1 LLLAALALV
10 GVGVGPAE
18 GKAQGTAQ
26 GTAQGIPQ
34 GTAQG
39 IPQGTAQ
46 GIPMLCGQ
54 PIPEPAQ
61 LPPDGSSPVVYFI
74 GVCFSAQGNVS
85 SVDAETYLYYIKL
98 QPSRPSQGTWVPYDD
113 AAYDTA
119 LADFKRLWA
128 TGFLDDLSIEATD
141 YQFANGVTGKVIT
154 YHLEERPRVKLV
166 TYQGTTV
173 IDRAKIDER
182 LREKDL
188 ALQLDSFLDERSLAR
203 IDKAL
208 RDMMS
213 EKGYAR
219 AEVAHAV
226 TAVAGGPKL
235 VNVTFTINQGP
246 NLVIRDVEFL
256 GNRHVADR
264 TLAHAMKENREQ
276 SLWTI
281 LKGGG
286 SYKEDGFATDAQSVE
301 DYYRDHGY
309 VHARVGVPELRALD
323 ESADRRSRWGQL
335 RIPVV
340 QGERFRIGT
349 VTFEGNQLVPT
360 NTLRQLFALKEGDWY
375 SQAVVRKG
383 LEKAREIYGAAGYME
398 FTGFPDL
405 AVPVPESLAASDHVI
420 DVRMKLTEGPQYT
433 VNRITFTGNT
443 TTHDAVIRR
452 ELQLVEGGVFN
463 TEALKYSIRRLNQ
476 LGYFKPLEGN
486 EKDLKVEKTT
496 AREHAVDVTLAFE
509 EQNRNQLNFGAGVS
523 QFEGM
528 FGNLAYT
535 TTNFMGRGESLT
547 VSAQKG
553 VRSSVYQLTFSEPY
567 VFDRPITAGF
577 DLFSR
582 KTDFLTGAGSVGY
595 SEVRSGISL
604 TGGRSLFRFSRAF
617 LTYGYEVIDTA
628 MSNDLLDQLDAKGSV
643 GVPVFNPFLDEGRH
657 VESRVTP
664 TIVHSTVDNPIF
676 PRSGKKLQFTM
687 PIAGGFLGGTSTYI
701 KPEVESILYI
711 PHTRRTAIGLRA
723 GAGWVRPYGHTEALP
738 YYLRYFLG
746 GEYQIRGVD
755 IRTVGPTD
763 EHNRAIGG
771 NKFVLFNAEYYF
783 DVHRL
788 VRAMVFHDAGQAF
801 SDDERVDLLRL
812 RTSSGVEVR
821 FMVPVLNVPFRL
833 IYAWNTYRDVFQPAR
848 TFKFAVGTTF

>member
-1 LLLAALALV
+1 VKRSWLLSLVAVWALICLTV
-10 GVGVGPAE
+10 SPAQ
-18 GKAQGTAQ
+18 GSAQGTDQ
-26 GTAQGIPQ
+26 GTP
-34 GTAQG
+34 T
-39 IPQGTAQ
+39 
-46 GIPMLCGQ
+46 LCGQ
-54 PIPEPAQ
+54 PIPAPAQ
-61 LPPDGSSPVVYFI
+61 LPPDDSAPVVYFI
-74 GVCFSAQGNVS
+74 GLCFSAQGNVS
-85 SVDAETYLYYIKL
+85 SVDSETYLYYIKL
-98 QPSRPSQGTWVPYDD
+98 QPSRPSRGEWIPYDE
-113 AAYDTA
+113 AAEDTA
-119 LADFKRLWA
+119 VADFKRLWA

-141 YQFANGVTGKVIT
+141 YTFANGVTGKVIT

-166 TYQGTTV
+166 TYQGTKV
-173 IDRAKIDER
+173 IDRTQIDER
-182 LREKDL
+182 LRDKDI
-188 ALQLDSFLDERSLAR
+188 ALRLDSFLDERSLSR
-203 IDKAL
+203 IDEVL

-219 AEVAHAV
+219 AEVSHAV
-226 TAVAGGPKL
+226 TAVAGPKL
-235 VNVTFTINQGP
+235 INVAFTINQGP
-246 NLVIRDVEFL
+246 NLVIRDVQFV
-256 GNRHVADR
+256 GNRHIGDR
-264 TLAHAMKENREQ
+264 TLSRVLKENREQ
-276 SLWTI
+276 SLWTV

-286 SYKEDGFATDAQSVE
+286 NYKEDGFATDAQNVE

-309 VHARVGVPELRALD
+309 VNARVGVPELRALD
-323 ESADRRSRWGQL
+323 ESSDRGTRWVQL

-340 QGERFRIGT
+340 EGVRYRIGSI
-349 VTFEGNQLVPT
+349 TFEGNQLVPT
-360 NTLRQLFALKEGDWY
+360 NTLQQLLALKTGDWY

-405 AVPVPESLAASDHVI
+405 TAVPVPESLAAGDPVI

-452 ELQLVEGGVFN
+452 EVQLVEGGVFN
-463 TEALKYSIRRLNQ
+463 TEALKYSVRRLNQ

-486 EKDLKVEKTT
+486 DTDLKVEKT
-496 AREHAVDVTLAFE
+496 ADREHAVDVTLTFE
-509 EQNRNQLNFGAGVS
+509 EQNRNQLTFGAGVS
-523 QFEGM
+523 QYEGL
-528 FGNLAYT
+528 FGNLGYT

-553 VRSSVYQLTFSEPY
+553 VRSSAYQLSFSEPY
-567 VFDRPITAGF
+567 VFSRPMTAGF
-577 DLFSR
+577 DLYSR
-582 KTDFLTGAGSVGY
+582 KIDYLTGVDTVGY
-595 SEVRSGISL
+595 SEVRSGFNL
-604 TGGRSLFRFSRAF
+604 TGGHALFRYSRAF
-617 LTYGYEVIDTA
+617 LTYGYEIIDTA
-628 MSNDLLDQLDAKGSV
+628 TSNDLLNQLDSQGSV

-664 TIVHSTVDNPIF
+664 TFVHSTVDNPIF

-687 PIAGGFLGGTSTYI
+687 PIAGGLLGGTSSFI
-701 KPEVESILYI
+701 KPELESILYI
-711 PHTRRTAIGLRA
+711 PHTRRTAVGLRA
-723 GAGWVRPYGHTEALP
+723 NAGWIRPYGRTEALP

-746 GEYQIRGVD
+746 GEYHIRGVD

-763 EHNRAIGG
+763 EDNRALGG

-783 DVHRL
+783 DVHRM
-788 VRAMVFHDAGQAF
+788 VRALVFHDAGQAF
-801 SDDERVDLLRL
+801 ADDERVDLRRM